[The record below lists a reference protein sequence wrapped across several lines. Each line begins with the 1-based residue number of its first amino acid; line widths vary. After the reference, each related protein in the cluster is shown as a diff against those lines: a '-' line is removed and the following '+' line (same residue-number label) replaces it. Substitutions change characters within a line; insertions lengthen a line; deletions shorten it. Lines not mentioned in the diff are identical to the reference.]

1 MEHLTKPM
9 CNDDAIVRLR
19 VLLRFFR
26 VHESSV
32 QLSSEVFALHLSIV
46 ILNFFVSVQIW
57 LLLRNWNGFGNIELR
72 CSCSFQKIIWKIDRL
87 ACVI

>member
-46 ILNFFVSVQIW
+46 ILNFFVSVQI
-57 LLLRNWNGFGNIELR
+57 
-72 CSCSFQKIIWKIDRL
+72 
-87 ACVI
+87 